1 MKKTLIFLFSLAM
14 ILSFQDSQAQSIRS
28 MIRKKVIGDNLEAQ
42 AKRDSARAVEQGE
55 EPDKSPN
62 TTMDRVY
69 MDALGLSGNVDYE
82 ENYSFD
88 AFIQMEVSEYNK
100 NQKLKDKMMYDS
112 YINKEAVDYAMVF
125 TDKDTKSTII
135 FDTKNSAMLILSE
148 SDGDKTGF
156 AMGIDPEDLADEV
169 EEQVEESG
177 VDSYAPYK
185 TGKTKTILGYS
196 CDEYLVE
203 DESSEAHMWVSE
215 KLGKQ
220 VRREMLNNQQT
231 FGAAFYHA
239 AYMNGMVMEYDFL
252 EKDNGDRTVMVVTD
266 IDLNRSNTISTRN
279 YSVMSMKG
287 SSQEEE

>member
-1 MKKTLIFLFSLAM
+1 MKKPLIFLFMLTM
-14 ILSFQDSQAQSIRS
+14 VLSFQDGQAQSIRS
-28 MIRKKVIGDNLEAQ
+28 MIRKKVIEDNLEAQ
-42 AKRDSARAVEQGE
+42 AKRDSVRAVEQGE
-55 EPDKSPN
+55 EPDRSPN

-69 MDALGLSGNVDYE
+69 MDALGLTGNVDYE
-82 ENYSFD
+82 ENYNFD

-100 NQKLKDKMMYDS
+100 NQKLKEKMMYDS

-135 FDTKNSAMLILSE
+135 FDTKNSAMLILSD
-148 SDGDKTGF
+148 SDGEKTGF

-169 EEQVEESG
+169 EEQAEESG

-196 CDEYLVE
+196 CDEYLVD

-231 FGAAFYHA
+231 FGSAFYHA
-239 AYMNGMVMEYDFL
+239 AYMNGMVMEYDIT
-252 EKDNGDRTVMVVTD
+252 EKDNGERTVMVVTD
-266 IDLNRSNTISTRN
+266 LDLNRSNTITTRN
-279 YSVMSMKG
+279 YTVMSMKG
-287 SSQEEE
+287 SSPEEE

>member
-1 MKKTLIFLFSLAM
+1 
-14 ILSFQDSQAQSIRS
+14 
-28 MIRKKVIGDNLEAQ
+28 MIRKRVIEDNLEAQ
-42 AKRDSARAVEQGE
+42 SKRDSAQAVEQGE
-55 EPDKSPN
+55 EPDRSPN

-69 MDALGLSGNVDYE
+69 MDALGLTGNVDYE

-135 FDTKNSAMLILSE
+135 FDTKNSAMLILSD
-148 SDGDKTGF
+148 SDGEKTGF

-169 EEQVEESG
+169 EEQAEESG

-185 TGKTKTILGYS
+185 TGKTKDILGYT

-252 EKDNGDRTVMVVTD
+252 EKDGGDRTVMVVTD
-266 IDLNRSNTISTRN
+266 IDLNRSSTISTYN
-279 YSVMSMKG
+279 YSVISMKG